1 MRFAG
6 VDVGSETHVIA
17 VVGERGGVEVA
28 PTRFAEDA
36 RGYEGLLKLLGRP
49 DDVMV
54 AMEATGHYW
63 QNLFAVLASSGF
75 EIVLLNP
82 LRTRRFA
89 EEDLQRAKT
98 DSVDAVSIA
107 RFVEQKRPPATS
119 IPTAA
124 AMEIKELVALR
135 DRLVQDLGD
144 RVRQLHRLVDLG
156 FPEFTRYVK
165 TLDSQLATSI
175 LSKYPTARSMAGLV
189 PRRLAKLA
197 YDGERKVGPEIARGL
212 CEAASVSVGQHHGPA
227 YQVQVRYACEDID
240 VLRKRLKDA
249 DDRIRGVLA
258 EHEIGR
264 LLVTITGLGPN
275 TAARIIAAV
284 RDPSLFRSA
293 GAFAAYVGVVPGIK
307 HSGKRTPTR
316 AVLCPTGNAALRR
329 ALWMPVLVAV
339 KHNPWLRSH
348 YQRLRTAGKPPK
360 VALIACMRKLL
371 TAIYSVA
378 KHRRPFTPAVSG
390 PRLAPA
396 EVTA

>member
-6 VDVGSETHVIA
+6 VDIGSETHVVA
-17 VVGERGGVEVA
+17 VVGEQGGIEA
-28 PTRFAEDA
+28 PPTRFAEDA
-36 RGYEGLLKLLGRP
+36 RGYDALIQLLGHP
-49 DDVMV
+49 EDVIV

-63 QNLFAVLASSGF
+63 QNLFAVLTSGGF

-98 DSVDAVSIA
+98 DSADAVSIA
-107 RFVEQKRPPATS
+107 RFLQQKRPPSTS
-119 IPTAA
+119 IPMAA
-124 AMEIKELVALR
+124 ATEIKELVALR
-135 DRLVQDLGD
+135 DRLVRDLGD

-175 LSKYPTARSMAGLV
+175 LAKYPTAKSLAGLV
-189 PRRLAKLA
+189 PRRLAKLV
-197 YDGERKVGPEIARGL
+197 YDGEHQVGPELARAL
-212 CEAASVSVGQHHGPA
+212 CEAASVSVGQHHAPA

-249 DDRIRGVLA
+249 DDRIRRVLDD
-258 EHEIGR
+258 HEVGK

-275 TAARIIAAV
+275 TVARIIAAV
-284 RDPSLFRSA
+284 TDPSLFRNSA
-293 GAFAAYVGVVPGIK
+293 AFAAYVGAVPGIK

-316 AVLCPTGNAALRR
+316 AALCPTGNAALRR
-329 ALWMPVLVAV
+329 ALWMPVLVGV
-339 KHNPWLRSH
+339 KHNPWLRAH
-348 YQRLRTAGKPPK
+348 YQRLRQAGKPPK

-378 KHRRPFTPAVSG
+378 KHRKPFIPAISG
-390 PRLAPA
+390 PSFAPA
-396 EVTA
+396 EASA

>member
-6 VDVGSETHVIA
+6 VDIGSETHVVAI
-17 VVGERGGVEVA
+17 VGEDGGIEQV
-28 PTRFAEDA
+28 PTRCTEDA
-36 RGYEGLLKLLGRP
+36 RGYEELLKLLGSP
-49 DDVMV
+49 EDVILG
-54 AMEATGHYW
+54 MEATGHYW
-63 QNLFAVLASSGF
+63 QNLFAVLATRGF

-98 DSVDAVSIA
+98 DSVDAISIA
-107 RFVEQKRPPATS
+107 RLLQQKRPPATL
-119 IPTAA
+119 IPVAA
-124 AMEIKELVALR
+124 ATEIKELVALR

-175 LSKYPTARSMAGLV
+175 LSKYPTAKSLSGLM
-189 PRRLAKLA
+189 PRRLAKLV
-197 YDGERKVGPEIARGL
+197 YDGERMVGPDLARAL
-212 CEAASVSVGQHHGPA
+212 CEAASVSVGQHHAPA

-240 VLRKRLKDA
+240 TLRERLKDA
-249 DDRIRGVLA
+249 DERIRGVLA
-258 EHEIGR
+258 DHEIGK

-275 TAARIIAAV
+275 TVARIIAAV
-284 RDPSLFRSA
+284 RDPSLFRSP

-307 HSGKRTPTR
+307 HSGKRNPTR
-316 AVLCPTGNAALRR
+316 AVLCPTGNAALRS

-339 KHNPWLRSH
+339 KHNPWLRAH
-348 YQRLRTAGKPPK
+348 YQRLRAAGKPPK
-360 VALIACMRKLL
+360 VALVACMRKLL

-390 PRLAPA
+390 PSFVPA